1 MTDFVTRVELV
12 EGTESQYEALDQAM
26 LGANFATQVTSA
38 QGVSYQMPKAT
49 YFSQS
54 ATLSARDV
62 RDLAMAA
69 AAKTGL
75 RYDIV
80 TTAGDMAFFLH
91 PAR

>member
-1 MTDFVTRVELV
+1 MDFMTRVELH
-12 EGTESQYEALDQAM
+12 EADAAEYERLDQAM
-26 LGANFATQVTSA
+26 MAANFATEIVPGN
-38 QGVSYQMPKAT
+38 GVPYQMPKAT

-62 RDLAMAA
+62 RDLAMRAA
-69 AAKTGL
+69 SATGL

-80 TTAGDMAFFLH
+80 TTSGEMAFFLH

>member
-1 MTDFVTRVELV
+1 MTDFVTRIELV
-12 EGTESQYEALDQAM
+12 EGVDWQYEALDQAM
-26 LGANFATQVTSA
+26 RGANFTTLVTSA

-54 ATLSARDV
+54 AALSARDV
-62 RDLAMAA
+62 RDIAMAA
-69 AAKTGL
+69 ASKTGL

-80 TTAGDMAFFLH
+80 TTAGEMAFFLH

>member
-12 EGTESQYEALDQAM
+12 EGVDTQYEALDQAM
-26 LGANFATQVTSA
+26 LGANFATLVTSA
-38 QGVSYQMPKAT
+38 QGVRYQMPKAT

-54 ATLSARDV
+54 STLSAREV

-69 AAKTGL
+69 ASKTGL

-80 TTAGDMAFFLH
+80 TTAGEMAFFLH